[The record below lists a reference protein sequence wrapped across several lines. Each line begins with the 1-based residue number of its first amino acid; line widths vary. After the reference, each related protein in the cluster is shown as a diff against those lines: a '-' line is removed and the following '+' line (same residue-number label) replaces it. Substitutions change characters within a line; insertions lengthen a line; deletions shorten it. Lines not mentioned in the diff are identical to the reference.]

1 MILTCL
7 LLFVLQQLLH
17 LNTKSLLA
25 GSHSSII
32 YLLSPLKYLNEK
44 CKLVKLIHKQA
55 GAMKKETGV
64 ESPMLDDNEVRQY
77 IDLVIRETRGKKDDR
92 TVGA

>member
-1 MILTCL
+1 
-7 LLFVLQQLLH
+7 
-17 LNTKSLLA
+17 
-25 GSHSSII
+25 
-32 YLLSPLKYLNEK
+32 
-44 CKLVKLIHKQA
+44 
-55 GAMKKETGV
+55 MKKETGV